1 MTNKAFR
8 GLFLCAVLGAL
19 LFRVVR
25 LDVRPMHHD
34 EANQAVKF
42 GALLERGEY
51 RFDPGDHHGPSLYYF
66 TLPAARDPGARAPAK
81 PSETTP
87 RRGPG
92 PFGAGA
98 PRPRRLGWSDVPYEG
113 DERHPLRRCDSGAR
127 AGAPQGRAARPPGK
141 GRRG

>member
-8 GLFLCAVLGAL
+8 GLFLCAVPAPF

-42 GALLERGEY
+42 GDLLERGEY

-66 TLPAARDPGARAPAK
+66 TLPAARAAGARSLAELSQTTLRLLPA
-81 PSETTP
+81 
-87 RRGPG
+87 RV
-92 PFGAGA
+92 GAG
-98 PRPRRLGWSDVPYEG
+98 RL
-113 DERHPLRRCDSGAR
+113 
-127 AGAPQGRAARPPGK
+127 
-141 GRRG
+141 